1 MDLRKIGTIHILIV
15 EDDSFNVHLLSALLK
30 KIADVKIISTDDGK
44 EALKILESDKKVDVI
59 LLDIHMPKMG
69 GKDVL
74 NAIRKQETYNDI
86 PVIIISVDG
95 LNEDE
100 LLKMGA
106 NDFVLKPFDIE
117 QFTTVL
123 QKQLNR

>member
-59 LLDIHMPKMG
+59 LLDIHIPKMG

-95 LNEDE
+95 LDEDE